1 MPRFL
6 AIDLGTKRIG
16 VACGDT
22 DTRLAIPLS
31 TLHATGKNECDVE
44 VVLALASEYET
55 DGYVVGLPLN
65 MDGTE
70 GEACKLAR
78 RFGDLLGRLAEKPV
92 HYWDE
97 RLSSVAAEE
106 LLRPAELTRK
116 KRKARLDRVAA
127 QVILQGFLDA
137 RGEQPDAAAP
147 DDSPNARDP

>member
-6 AIDLGTKRIG
+6 AIDFGTKRIG

-22 DTRLAIPLS
+22 DTRLATPLS
-31 TLHATGKNECDVE
+31 TLPATGRHERDVE
-44 VVLALASEYET
+44 AVLALANEYET

-70 GEACKLAR
+70 GEACKIAR
-78 RFGDLLGRLAEKPV
+78 RFGDLLARLAEKPV

-116 KRKARLDRVAA
+116 KRKAQLDRVAA
-127 QVILQGFLDA
+127 QVILQGFFDA

-147 DDSPNARDP
+147 DDSPTPPDP